1 MKKLLLFVLTLAC
14 FASFAEGGRFERRL
28 MIVNEKLA
36 KEQESIEYK
45 EAKEELINSEEVKK
59 ISCFKFTSKEM
70 FNNVFTF
77 KIDNRV
83 FCYIAPEK
91 YYIDKKCFTG
101 SWLPHKLT
109 GDK

>member
-14 FASFAEGGRFERRL
+14 FASFAEESRLERRL
-28 MIVNEKLA
+28 RIINERLA
-36 KEQESIEYK
+36 EEQETIEYK

-59 ISCFKFTSKEM
+59 ISCFKFVSENM

-77 KIDNRV
+77 KIDDKM
-83 FCYIAPEK
+83 FCYVSPKK
-91 YYIDKKCFTG
+91 YDVDKKGFTS
-101 SWLPHKLT
+101 SWLPQKST